1 MKRSLIYKQP
11 FLYRLMMRI
20 LYGKEYLERFK
31 TIASFIANRSSV
43 VELCCGFGDFYAY
56 GLKDKQIDYL
66 GIDLS
71 PDFVKQGLKN
81 GLNIIEQDVNNFNFS
96 KSDYYVMISSLYHFY
111 PQPEIIIKK
120 MLLAATGNVIIVEPI
135 KNLLN
140 SKYKIISRLA
150 LLLTNEG
157 DGKNSFRFTEES
169 LDRMMKFNFEKNI
182 VKVRKTKKEKIYI
195 LKNIR

>member
-20 LYGKEYLERFK
+20 LYGKEYIERFK

>member
-1 MKRSLIYKQP
+1 
-11 FLYRLMMRI
+11 MMRI